1 MFISFRFVILAILG
15 FIPMVLW
22 PGYLTVFGLLG
33 ALLIVLVIEL
43 LLTPSPRM
51 VTLHR
56 SENKQVRL
64 EEPLEVWVEVSNR
77 SQRRM
82 LGRVRDGW
90 QPSAHNTQ
98 AEHHMDIPVGASQRF
113 TTTLAPGRRGSVR
126 TQKLT
131 LRTYGP
137 LRLGGRQHTHTS
149 AGSVTVVPP
158 FRSRRHLPSR
168 IHQLRE
174 IEGRSAVHAP
184 GAGHE
189 FDSLREYVRGDDV
202 RTIDWRASARSDE
215 LIVRTYR
222 PERDRRVVV
231 VLDSSRA
238 SAVRVGDETRFD
250 AGIEAALFMSA
261 LANAGGDRVDLLT
274 LDQSIRT
281 RSSSEEKGHL
291 LHRVSTALSQVFPR
305 LLAADW
311 SVLPPEIS
319 KVTRQ
324 RALIVLVTPLDSAAI
339 QEGLIPILPVLA
351 KRHVVLVAAVADP
364 ELDEMAENRSASD
377 EAFIAAS
384 AETQKLRNRKMV
396 QLLNRYGADVVE
408 AQPDD
413 LPMAVGDMYL
423 RLKAAGRL

>member
-1 MFISFRFVILAILG
+1 MFISFRFVLLAILG
-15 FIPMVLW
+15 FIPMVVW
-22 PGYLTVFGLLG
+22 PGYLTVFGILG
-33 ALLIVLVIEL
+33 VQLVVLGFEL

-51 VTLHR
+51 VTLQR
-56 SENKQVRL
+56 SENKQVRSG
-64 EEPLEVWVEVSNR
+64 EPLEVWVEVTNH

-82 LGRVRDGW
+82 LGQVRDGW
-90 QPSAHNTQ
+90 QPSAHDSQ
-98 AEHHMDIPVGASQRF
+98 PEHRMDIPVGASQRF
-113 TTTLAPGRRGSVR
+113 ATMLTPARRGTVR
-126 TQKLT
+126 TRKLT
-131 LRTYGP
+131 IRTYGP

-149 AGSVTVVPP
+149 TGDVTVVPP

-168 IHQLRE
+168 INQLRE
-174 IEGRSAVHAP
+174 IEGRSAVYAP

-291 LHRVSTALSQVFPR
+291 LHRVSRALSQVFPR

-319 KVTRQ
+319 NVTRQ

-339 QEGLIPILPVLA
+339 EEGLIPILPVLT

-364 ELDEMAENRSASD
+364 ELDDMAEDRESSD
-377 EAFIAAS
+377 AAFIAAS
-384 AETQKLRNRKMV
+384 AEAQKLRNRKMV
-396 QLLNRYGADVVE
+396 QLLNRYGADVIE

>member
-1 MFISFRFVILAILG
+1 MFISFRFVLLSILG
-15 FIPMVLW
+15 IIPVILW
-22 PGYLTVFGLLG
+22 PGYVTIVAVLMV
-33 ALLIVLVIEL
+33 LLIVLGGDL
-43 LLTPSPRM
+43 LLTPSPRT
-51 VTLHR
+51 VAIRR
-56 SENKQVRL
+56 SDNKQVRL
-64 EEPLEVWVEVSNR
+64 AEPLEAWVEVTNQTPR
-77 SQRRM
+77 QMRG
-82 LGRVRDGW
+82 LIRDGW
-90 QPSAHNTQ
+90 QPSAHDQ
-98 AEHHMDIPVGASQRF
+98 KPVHRLDVAGGQSQRF
-113 TTTLAPGRRGSVR
+113 TQVLTPRRRGTVR

-131 LRTYGP
+131 VRTTGP
-137 LRLGGRQHTHTS
+137 LGLGGRQYTHES
-149 AGSVTVVPP
+149 GGEVTVVPP
-158 FRSRRHLPSR
+158 FRSRRQLPSR

-174 IEGRSAVHAP
+174 IEGRSAVHMP

-202 RTIDWRASARSDE
+202 RTIDWRASARSDD

-250 AGIEAALFMSA
+250 AGIEAALFMAA

-274 LDQSIRT
+274 LDQAVRT

-291 LHRVSTALSQVFPR
+291 MHRISTALAKVFPR

-319 KVTRQ
+319 NITRQ
-324 RALIVLVTPLDSAAI
+324 RAFLVLVTPLDSAAI
-339 QEGLIPILPVLA
+339 EEGLIPILPILT

-364 ELDEMAENRSASD
+364 ELDAMAQNRESSD
-377 EAFIAAS
+377 DAFIAAS

-396 QLLNRYGADVVE
+396 QLLNRYGAEVVE

-413 LPMAVGDMYL
+413 LPLAVGDTYL

>member
-1 MFISFRFVILAILG
+1 MFILFRFVLLGILG
-15 FIPMVLW
+15 FIPMILW
-22 PGYLTVFGLLG
+22 PSYLTVFGLLVV
-33 ALLIVLVIEL
+33 LLVVFGVEL
-43 LLTPSPRM
+43 LLTPSPRL
-51 VTLHR
+51 VTIQR
-56 SENKQVRL
+56 SENQQVRL
-64 EEPLEVWVEVSNR
+64 DEPLEVWVEVTNR
-77 SQRRM
+77 SRRRM
-82 LGRVRDGW
+82 FGLVRDGW
-90 QPSAHNTQ
+90 QPSANDSQ
-98 AEHHMDIPVGASQRF
+98 PAQSMDISVGASQRF
-113 TTTLAPGRRGSVR
+113 TTVLVPKRRGTVR
-126 TQKLT
+126 TRKLT
-131 LRTYGP
+131 VRTYGP
-137 LRLGGRQHTHTS
+137 LRLGGRQYTHTS
-149 AGSVTVVPP
+149 TGGVTVVPP

-174 IEGRSAVHAP
+174 IEGRSAVYAP

-261 LANAGGDRVDLLT
+261 LANAGGDRVDLMT
-274 LDQSIRT
+274 LDQSVRT

-291 LHRVSTALSQVFPR
+291 LHRVSTALSKVFPR

-324 RALIVLVTPLDSAAI
+324 RAFIVLVTPLDSAAI
-339 QEGLIPILPVLA
+339 EEGLIPILPVLT
-351 KRHVVLVAAVADP
+351 KRHVVLIAAVADP
-364 ELDEMAENRSASD
+364 ELDDMAQDRQSSD
-377 EAFIAAS
+377 EVFIAAS
-384 AETQKLRNRKMV
+384 AEAQKLRNRKMV
-396 QLLNRYGADVVE
+396 KLLNRYGAEVIE
-408 AQPDD
+408 AQPED
-413 LPMAVGDMYL
+413 LPTAVGDMYL

>member
-1 MFISFRFVILAILG
+1 MFISYRFVLLAVAG
-15 FIPMVLW
+15 FIPVFFW
-22 PGYLTVFGLLG
+22 PGWGTVFLLLAGL
-33 ALLIVLVIEL
+33 AVVLAIEL
-43 LLTPSPRM
+43 ALTPSSRA
-51 VTLHR
+51 VKLAR
-56 SENKQVRL
+56 SENKNIRL
-64 EEPLEVWVEVSNR
+64 AEPLEVWVDVTNHA
-77 SQRRM
+77 RRTM
-82 LGRVRDGW
+82 RGLIRDGW
-90 QPSAHNTQ
+90 QPAAHDAQ
-98 AEHHMDIPVGASQRF
+98 AVHRLELQPGETQRF
-113 TTTLAPGRRGSVR
+113 TTVLTPTRRGTVR
-126 TQKLT
+126 TRKFT
-131 LRTYGP
+131 VRTSGP
-137 LRLGGRQHTHTS
+137 LGLAGRQHTHS
-149 AGSVTVVPP
+149 SVGEVTVVPP

-168 IHQLRE
+168 IQQLRE
-174 IEGRSAVHAP
+174 IEGRSAVHMP

-274 LDQSIRT
+274 LDQTIRT

-291 LHRVSTALSQVFPR
+291 LHRISTALAKVFPR

-311 SVLPPEIS
+311 TVLPPEIS

-324 RALIVLVTPLDSAAI
+324 RALVVLVTPLDSAAI
-339 QEGLIPILPVLA
+339 EEGLIPILPVLTH
-351 KRHVVLVAAVADP
+351 RHVVLIASVADP
-364 ELDEMAENRSASD
+364 ELTEIAQQRATAE
-377 EAFIAAS
+377 EAFLAAS
-384 AETQKLRNRKMV
+384 AEAQKLRNHKMI
-396 QLLNRYGADVVE
+396 QLLNRYGAEVVE
-408 AQPDD
+408 APPED
-413 LPMAVGDMYL
+413 LPMAVGDTYL